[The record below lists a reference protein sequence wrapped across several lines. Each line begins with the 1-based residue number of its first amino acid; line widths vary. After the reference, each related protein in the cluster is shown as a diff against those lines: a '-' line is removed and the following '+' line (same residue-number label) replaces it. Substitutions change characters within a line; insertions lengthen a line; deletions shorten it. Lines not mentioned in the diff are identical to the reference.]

1 MCQEQ
6 SRQKSLP
13 LGVYAGR
20 GHTNYTGSIIQ
31 QYDYLLG
38 GVRAVER
45 REQRQG
51 AGDTGGG
58 GRMLQIEPSG
68 SVSQFPRSRSEGDEP
83 VSQWGSGGREF

>member
-1 MCQEQ
+1 MPGTKETKIPASWGLRWQGAHKLQ
-6 SRQKSLP
+6 
-13 LGVYAGR
+13 
-20 GHTNYTGSIIQ
+20 GSIIQ

-38 GVRAVER
+38 GVRATER

-51 AGDTGGG
+51 AGGTGGG

-68 SVSQFPRSRSEGDEP
+68 SVSQFPWSRSEGGEP